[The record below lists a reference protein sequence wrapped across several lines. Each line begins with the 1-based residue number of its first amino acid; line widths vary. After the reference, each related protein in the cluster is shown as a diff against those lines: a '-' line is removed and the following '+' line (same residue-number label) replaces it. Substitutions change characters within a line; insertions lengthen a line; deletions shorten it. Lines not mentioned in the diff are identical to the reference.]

1 MPAHTHHTYMREK
14 EKRFFFQTHPSTGP
28 FSILNTHA
36 KNFWTWARML
46 NEGSEY
52 LVIKSNPKRTLVL
65 QACLIREK
73 PMRFL
78 LAEKAAQ

>member
-1 MPAHTHHTYMREK
+1 MHARTHTPHMNVHHTYMREK

-28 FSILNTHA
+28 FSILNTNA

-52 LVIKSNPKRTLVL
+52 QVIKSKIP
-65 QACLIREK
+65 
-73 PMRFL
+73 PSGP
-78 LAEKAAQ
+78 